1 MSAHAIWIKFTIKE
15 GCMDE
20 FMEASMYDAK
30 HSMEDEPACQH
41 FRVMTKEDEPNT
53 VYFLEV
59 YDNKEGHATHRTYPH
74 YKVFADVAERVV
86 EDRERTEL
94 VIHNP
99 QDNR

>member
-53 VYFLEV
+53 V
-59 YDNKEGHATHRTYPH
+59 TS
-74 YKVFADVAERVV
+74 
-86 EDRERTEL
+86 
-94 VIHNP
+94 
-99 QDNR
+99 

>member
-41 FRVMTKEDEPNT
+41 FRVMTTEDEPNT

-59 YDNKEGHATHRTYPH
+59 YDDKEGHIALIRITKFSPMSPSASWKT
-74 YKVFADVAERVV
+74 AS
-86 EDRERTEL
+86 EL
-94 VIHNP
+94 S
-99 QDNR
+99 

>member
-41 FRVMTKEDEPNT
+41 FRVMTTEDEPNT

-59 YDNKEGHATHRTYPH
+59 YDDREGHATHRTYPH

-99 QDNR
+99 